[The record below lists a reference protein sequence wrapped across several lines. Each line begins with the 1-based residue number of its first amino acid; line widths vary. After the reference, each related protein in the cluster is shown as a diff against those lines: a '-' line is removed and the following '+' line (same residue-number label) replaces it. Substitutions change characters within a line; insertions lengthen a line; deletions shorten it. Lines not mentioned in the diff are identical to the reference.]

1 MPLTSGWFVIALR
14 ADLLTGDRCGESSV
28 AGTSLQSKFSVDAAA
43 FSLPKDLQLV
53 LVAAHQAHVALYR
66 LHVVTC
72 HGTLCAVQLC

>member
-28 AGTSLQSKFSVDAAA
+28 AGTSLHSRFSVEAMA

-53 LVAAHQAHVALYR
+53 VVAAHQAHLAQYR
-66 LHVVTC
+66 LYTC
-72 HGTLCAVQLC
+72 LYMNRS